1 MSRNY
6 FFFLGI
12 FSQSR
17 RGGGLS
23 MEDPTKNADEPKA
36 TAEPEQPSGN
46 AAEPTVAAEPK
57 STENATK
64 PTVAAENTEPKQPT
78 EPKATAESA
87 AAAAEKKNDFLVKLW
102 KTAEGDNQKFL
113 AFLHVIPARSFE
125 RDDVLEVMKIEAID
139 AACRSYIWH
148 CLLMSEVRHGSV
160 AVVKEC
166 IDGIQDDIRSLLVNS
181 NRDGAYRHCKDALV
195 RSTGKEFDARHDRF
209 VASTKPILD
218 FITSAPGVKFHGIV
232 VFGDLPFEQDE
243 QSGEDSKRERGDVR
257 QQEQKEATPEAETSS
272 KRQKKEDE

>member
-1 MSRNY
+1 MC
-6 FFFLGI
+6 FFFLEREFFGSLNEQKLFFFMGI

-23 MEDPTKNADEPKA
+23 MEEHVKQADEPKA
-36 TAEPEQPSGN
+36 TTEPEQ
-46 AAEPTVAAEPK
+46 AAEPK
-57 STENATK
+57 VT
-64 PTVAAENTEPKQPT
+64 AENTDPKQPNAEN
-78 EPKATAESA
+78 EPKATAAETA
-87 AAAAEKKNDFLVKLW
+87 AATATEKKNDFLVKLW

-113 AFLHVIPARSFE
+113 ALLHVIPAKSFE
-125 RDDVLEVMKIEAID
+125 HADVLEVMKIEAID

-148 CLLMSEVRHGSV
+148 CLMMSEVRNGS
-160 AVVKEC
+160 AAAVKEC
-166 IDGIQDDIRSLLVNS
+166 IDGIQDDIRTLLVNS
-181 NRDGAYRHCKDALV
+181 NRDGAYKHCKDALV

-218 FITSAPGVKFHGIV
+218 FITSVPGVKFGGIV

-257 QQEQKEATPEAETSS
+257 QQEQKEAAPEAETSS